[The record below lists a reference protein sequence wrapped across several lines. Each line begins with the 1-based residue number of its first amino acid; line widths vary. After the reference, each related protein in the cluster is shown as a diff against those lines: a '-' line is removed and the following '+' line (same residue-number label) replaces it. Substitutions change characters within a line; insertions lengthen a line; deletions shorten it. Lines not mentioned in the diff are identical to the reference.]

1 MQAGRYAAG
10 YPAETKTS
18 NVQRWWRKDVWCG
31 GVAAFYVGLLLDGIS
46 KTGTLPNM
54 G

>member
-1 MQAGRYAAG
+1 MCKGGGAKMMA
-10 YPAETKTS
+10 
-18 NVQRWWRKDVWCG
+18 QRWWSG

>member
-1 MQAGRYAAG
+1 MC
-10 YPAETKTS
+10 
-18 NVQRWWRKDVWCG
+18 KDGGAVVR

>member
-1 MQAGRYAAG
+1 MC
-10 YPAETKTS
+10 
-18 NVQRWWRKDVWCG
+18 KDGGAKVVVRRGWQG

>member
-1 MQAGRYAAG
+1 MC
-10 YPAETKTS
+10 
-18 NVQRWWRKDVWCG
+18 KDGGAKMWCG

>member
-18 NVQRWWRKDVWCG
+18 NVQRWWRG
-31 GVAAFYVGLLLDGIS
+31 GVAAFYADLLLDGIS
-46 KTGTLPNM
+46 KTGILPNV